1 MTKAASW
8 FRLALRAPKVLRR
21 PSAAGE
27 GQQVRLG
34 CRADKFSA
42 GVFLRA
48 RLKAEYRLLA
58 LVRAGSAKVRRVPES
73 IFCWLSRHDV
83 DRSVS
88 KTGEFVVGKLLALS
102 YNCGAALFKFE
113 IFVLEPRQLILKK
126 RLLALECKHC
136 ALCFDKTREKV
147 CRGGCDLGCVTFGNQ
162 SFRDGLCACNGRDGE
177 LNFTEHGCPSCG
189 MRVEEPMSELE
200 LFRDR
205 LRYEPD
211 TGKFFWRYT
220 LPKARSI
227 KAGDEAGTPDQGY
240 VKIKLN
246 GRRYAA
252 HRIAWLLTY
261 GEWPQQAIDHINGVR
276 SDNRIANL
284 RDVAPI
290 VNSHNRRNANPKNT
304 TGFLGVS
311 VAGSKFMAV
320 ICVEGRRICLGRFD
334 TPEEAHAAYLS
345 AKTVVHH
352 STGCG
357 RPTTRGEPKEAA
369 HG

>member
-58 LVRAGSAKVRRVPES
+58 LVRAGSAKVRLVPES
-73 IFCWLSRHDV
+73 IFCRLSRHDV

-126 RLLALECKHC
+126 RLLVLECEHC
-136 ALCFDKTREKV
+136 ALCLDKTREKV
-147 CRGGCDLGCVTFGNQ
+147 CCGGCDLGCVTFGSQ

-189 MRVEEPMSELE
+189 MRVEELA
-200 LFRDR
+200 F
-205 LRYEPD
+205 
-211 TGKFFWRYT
+211 
-220 LPKARSI
+220 
-227 KAGDEAGTPDQGY
+227 
-240 VKIKLN
+240 
-246 GRRYAA
+246 
-252 HRIAWLLTY
+252 
-261 GEWPQQAIDHINGVR
+261 
-276 SDNRIANL
+276 
-284 RDVAPI
+284 
-290 VNSHNRRNANPKNT
+290 
-304 TGFLGVS
+304 
-311 VAGSKFMAV
+311 
-320 ICVEGRRICLGRFD
+320 
-334 TPEEAHAAYLS
+334 
-345 AKTVVHH
+345 

-357 RPTTRGEPKEAA
+357 RPTTRGEAKEAA